1 MAGLPGIVRHI
12 HRILRDI
19 HRTFS
24 YVGAVSLPHLLCFY
38 CCGESVSMQRHR
50 SYQVVVFTYL
60 FAFHTLVYY
69 SIVIIFYF
77 AAIISDVIVFGFIV
91 SYPLFYTFTFTF
103 FVPSAYLFEPRSYR
117 LDGFTIAT
125 IPGLWF

>member
-1 MAGLPGIVRHI
+1 MR
-12 HRILRDI
+12 
-19 HRTFS
+19 
-24 YVGAVSLPHLLCFY
+24 
-38 CCGESVSMQRHR
+38 RHR

-69 SIVIIFYF
+69 PIIFLFYF
-77 AAIISDVIVFGFIV
+77 ATFISDVIIFGFIV
-91 SYPLFYTFTFTF
+91 SYPPFYTFTFTF